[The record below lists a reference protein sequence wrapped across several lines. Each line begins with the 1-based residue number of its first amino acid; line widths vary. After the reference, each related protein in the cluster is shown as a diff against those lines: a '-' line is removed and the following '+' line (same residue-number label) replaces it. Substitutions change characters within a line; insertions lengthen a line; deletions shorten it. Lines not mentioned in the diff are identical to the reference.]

1 MTKIDIFSGFLGA
14 GKTTLI
20 KKLIAEAYT
29 GEKIVLIENEFGE
42 IAIDGGFLKDS
53 GVQINEMNS
62 GCICCSLVGDFA
74 DALQKVLTQFHP
86 DRILIEPS
94 GVGKLSDVIRAVQ
107 GVQSD
112 ELVLNGFT
120 TVVDA
125 NKCRMYMKNFGEFF
139 NNQVENASA
148 IILSR
153 TEGIRPEKL
162 DAAVA
167 LLREKNPTATIVT
180 TPWTELDGKQILET
194 MERRDTLSA
203 ELEHLKAEAAEE
215 DDEDEHEHHHH
226 HHDDDEHECCCG
238 HHHHHDGD
246 DDDDHEHEHH
256 HDHDEHDHEH
266 DHDHEHEHE
275 AGGTHPGEIVFK
287 KALAEAVGLQTVTV
301 NPAPFTDVIKTS
313 GRVMAAQGEESVIV
327 ATVPGVISFGS
338 LPFVDGT
345 AVRKGQAVL
354 SIASNALS
362 DGDVAAKAKFAY
374 ETAKK
379 EYERMQALV
388 GDKIVSAKDFEQA
401 RLNYENAKVAYEA
414 IAGKQTAKGVS
425 VVSPLNGY
433 LKNIQVKEGDYVS
446 VGQPLATI
454 SQNNRLV
461 LRADVS
467 ERYYNDLPMIQ
478 TANFMTPYD
487 NALYKLSD
495 LRGRLLSY
503 GKASDMNSFYVP
515 VTFEF
520 DNKGAVIPGSFVE
533 IFLLTKPME
542 NVLSVPVSALI
553 EEQGVYSVFIRLDE
567 EGYKKQWVTLGAN
580 NGSEVQIL
588 SGLKPGDEVVTR
600 GAYQIKLSSAS
611 NAIPAH
617 SHSH

>member
-1 MTKIDIFSGFLGA
+1 MKKI
-14 GKTTLI
+14 
-20 KKLIAEAYT
+20 Y
-29 GEKIVLIENEFGE
+29 
-42 IAIDGGFLKDS
+42 
-53 GVQINEMNS
+53 
-62 GCICCSLVGDFA
+62 LVGAMCAYLFA
-74 DALQKVLTQFHP
+74 GCA
-86 DRILIEPS
+86 
-94 GVGKLSDVIRAVQ
+94 G
-107 GVQSD
+107 
-112 ELVLNGFT
+112 
-120 TVVDA
+120 
-125 NKCRMYMKNFGEFF
+125 
-139 NNQVENASA
+139 NASQA
-148 IILSR
+148 GHD
-153 TEGIRPEKL
+153 EH
-162 DAAVA
+162 
-167 LLREKNPTATIVT
+167 NH
-180 TPWTELDGKQILET
+180 
-194 MERRDTLSA
+194 
-203 ELEHLKAEAAEE
+203 ELEAH
-215 DDEDEHEHHHH
+215 DHDHE
-226 HHDDDEHECCCG
+226 G
-238 HHHHHDGD
+238 
-246 DDDDHEHEHH
+246 HEHEG
-256 HDHDEHDHEH
+256 
-266 DHDHEHEHE
+266 HDHEHEHE

-580 NGSEVQIL
+580 NGS
-588 SGLKPGDEVVTR
+588 
-600 GAYQIKLSSAS
+600 
-611 NAIPAH
+611 
-617 SHSH
+617 

>member
-1 MTKIDIFSGFLGA
+1 M
-14 GKTTLI
+14 
-20 KKLIAEAYT
+20 
-29 GEKIVLIENEFGE
+29 
-42 IAIDGGFLKDS
+42 
-53 GVQINEMNS
+53 
-62 GCICCSLVGDFA
+62 
-74 DALQKVLTQFHP
+74 
-86 DRILIEPS
+86 
-94 GVGKLSDVIRAVQ
+94 
-107 GVQSD
+107 
-112 ELVLNGFT
+112 
-120 TVVDA
+120 
-125 NKCRMYMKNFGEFF
+125 
-139 NNQVENASA
+139 
-148 IILSR
+148 
-153 TEGIRPEKL
+153 
-162 DAAVA
+162 
-167 LLREKNPTATIVT
+167 
-180 TPWTELDGKQILET
+180 
-194 MERRDTLSA
+194 
-203 ELEHLKAEAAEE
+203 
-215 DDEDEHEHHHH
+215 
-226 HHDDDEHECCCG
+226 
-238 HHHHHDGD
+238 
-246 DDDDHEHEHH
+246 
-256 HDHDEHDHEH
+256 
-266 DHDHEHEHE
+266 
-275 AGGTHPGEIVFK
+275 
-287 KALAEAVGLQTVTV
+287 
-301 NPAPFTDVIKTS
+301 
-313 GRVMAAQGEESVIV
+313 
-327 ATVPGVISFGS
+327 
-338 LPFVDGT
+338 
-345 AVRKGQAVL
+345 
-354 SIASNALS
+354 
-362 DGDVAAKAKFAY
+362 
-374 ETAKK
+374 
-379 EYERMQALV
+379 
-388 GDKIVSAKDFEQA
+388 QA

-487 NALYKLSD
+487 NAFYKLSD